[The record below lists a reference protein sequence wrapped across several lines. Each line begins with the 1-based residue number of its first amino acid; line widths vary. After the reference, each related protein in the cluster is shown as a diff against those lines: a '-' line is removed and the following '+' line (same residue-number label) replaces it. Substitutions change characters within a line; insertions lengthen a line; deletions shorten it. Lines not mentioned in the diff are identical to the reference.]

1 MTNNKPSKNARKREQ
16 QALVKLGEQLVAL
29 KDTELVTIELS
40 EELLKAIRAAAGM
53 KSHGALRRQKL
64 LIGKLM
70 RQANA
75 EQIRIELAALGAS
88 DRREKKLFAGAERWR
103 DKLVDDD
110 KQALVDFETHI
121 GASDAELRQLLGD
134 LKMAV
139 NDRTEKTLKRQVF
152 RRIHDI
158 LVRIPQ

>member
-29 KDTELVTIELS
+29 KDSELVTIELS
-40 EELLKAIRAAAGM
+40 EELLKAIRDAAGM

-64 LIGKLM
+64 LIGKFM

-103 DKLVDDD
+103 DKLINDN

-121 GASDAELRQLLGD
+121 GSSDAELRQLLGD

-158 LVRIPQ
+158 LVRIP

>member
-16 QALVKLGEQLVAL
+16 QALAKLGEQLVAL
-29 KDTELVTIELS
+29 KDSDLVTLELS
-40 EELLKAIRAAAGM
+40 EDLLKAVRGAARM

-75 EQIRIELAALGAS
+75 DQIRVKLTVLGAS
-88 DRREKKLFAGAERWR
+88 DRCEKKLFAGAERWR
-103 DKLVDDD
+103 DKLVSDG
-110 KQALVDFETHI
+110 KPALDDFETYI
-121 GASDAELRQLLGD
+121 GAPDAELRRLLGD
-134 LKMAV
+134 LTMAT
-139 NDRTEKTLKRQVF
+139 NDRTEKTLKQQVF

>member
-1 MTNNKPSKNARKREQ
+1 MTHNKPSKNARKREQ

-29 KDTELVTIELS
+29 KDGELVTVELS
-40 EELLKAIRAAAGM
+40 EELQKAVRAAARM

-70 RQANA
+70 RQVDT
-75 EQIRIELAALGAS
+75 ERIRIQLAALGAS

-103 DKLVDDD
+103 DKLIDDD
-110 KQALVDFETHI
+110 RQALDEFETHI
-121 GASDAELRQLLGD
+121 GAPDDELRQLLAD
-134 LKMAV
+134 LKTAV
-139 NDRTEKTLKRQVF
+139 NDRTEKTLNRQIF

>member
-1 MTNNKPSKNARKREQ
+1 MTHNKPSKTARKREQ

-29 KDTELVTIELS
+29 KDSELVTVELS
-40 EELLKAIRAAAGM
+40 EELQKAVRAAARM

-70 RQANA
+70 RQADA
-75 EQIRIELAALGAS
+75 ERIRIQLAALGAS

-103 DKLVDDD
+103 DKLVGDDR
-110 KQALVDFETHI
+110 QALDEFETHI
-121 GASDAELRQLLGD
+121 GAPDDELRQLLAD

-139 NDRTEKTLKRQVF
+139 NDRTEKTHKRQNF

>member
-1 MTNNKPSKNARKREQ
+1 VTNNKPSKNARKREQ

-29 KDTELVTIELS
+29 KDSELVTIELS
-40 EELLKAIRAAAGM
+40 EELQKAVRAAAGM

-70 RQANA
+70 RRADA

-88 DRREKKLFAGAERWR
+88 DRREKKLFAAAERWR

-121 GASDAELRQLLGD
+121 GASDAELRRLLSD
-134 LKMAV
+134 LEMAV

-158 LVRIPQ
+158 LVRIP

>member
-29 KDTELVTIELS
+29 KDSELVTIELS

-70 RQANA
+70 RQADA
-75 EQIRIELAALGAS
+75 EQIRIELAALGAR

-103 DKLVDDD
+103 DKLVDDG

-121 GASDAELRQLLGD
+121 GASDAELRRLLGD
-134 LKMAV
+134 LEMAV

-158 LVRIPQ
+158 LVRIP

>member
-1 MTNNKPSKNARKREQ
+1 MTHNKPSKNARKREQ

-29 KDTELVTIELS
+29 KDSELVTVELS
-40 EELLKAIRAAAGM
+40 EELLKAVRAAARM

-70 RQANA
+70 RQADA
-75 EQIRIELAALGAS
+75 ERIRIQLAALGAS

-103 DKLVDDD
+103 DKLVGDDR
-110 KQALVDFETHI
+110 QALDEFETHI
-121 GASDAELRQLLGD
+121 GAPDDELRQLLAD

-139 NDRTEKTLKRQVF
+139 NDRTEKTLKRQIF

>member
-29 KDTELVTIELS
+29 KDSELVTIELS

-70 RQANA
+70 RQADA

-121 GASDAELRQLLGD
+121 GASDAELRRLLSD
-134 LKMAV
+134 LEMAV

-158 LVRIPQ
+158 LVRIP

>member
-1 MTNNKPSKNARKREQ
+1 VPNNKPSKNARKREQ

-29 KDTELVTIELS
+29 KDSELVTIELS
-40 EELLKAIRAAAGM
+40 EELLRAIRAAAGM

-70 RQANA
+70 RQADA
-75 EQIRIELAALGAS
+75 EQIRIKLAALGAS

-103 DKLVDDD
+103 DKLINDD

-134 LKMAV
+134 LKMAA
-139 NDRTEKTLKRQVF
+139 NDKTEKTLKRQVF

>member
-29 KDTELVTIELS
+29 KDSELVTIELS
-40 EELLKAIRAAAGM
+40 EELQKAVRAAAGM

-70 RQANA
+70 RRADA

-121 GASDAELRQLLGD
+121 GASDAELRRLLGD
-134 LKMAV
+134 LEMAV
-139 NDRTEKTLKRQVF
+139 NDRAEKTLKRQVF

-158 LVRIPQ
+158 LVRIP

>member
-29 KDTELVTIELS
+29 KDSELVTIELS
-40 EELLKAIRAAAGM
+40 EELQKAVRAAAGM

-70 RQANA
+70 RQADA

-88 DRREKKLFAGAERWR
+88 DRRDKKLFAGAERWR

-121 GASDAELRQLLGD
+121 GASDAELRRLLSD
-134 LKMAV
+134 LEMAA

-158 LVRIPQ
+158 LVRIP

>member
-1 MTNNKPSKNARKREQ
+1 M
-16 QALVKLGEQLVAL
+16 KLGEQLVAL
-29 KDTELVTIELS
+29 KDSELVTVKLS
-40 EELLKAIRAAAGM
+40 EELQKAVRAAARM

-64 LIGKLM
+64 LIGKLL
-70 RQANA
+70 RQADA
-75 EQIRIELAALGAS
+75 ERIRIQLAALGAS
-88 DRREKKLFAGAERWR
+88 DRREKKSFAGAERWR

-110 KQALVDFETHI
+110 RQALDEFETHI
-121 GASDAELRQLLGD
+121 GAPDDELRQLLAD

-139 NDRTEKTLKRQVF
+139 NDRTEKTLKRQIF

>member
-16 QALVKLGEQLVAL
+16 QALVKLGEQLVVL
-29 KDTELVTIELS
+29 KDSELVTIQLS

-70 RQANA
+70 RRADA
-75 EQIRIELAALGAS
+75 GQIRIELAALGAS

-121 GASDAELRQLLGD
+121 GASDAELRRLLGD
-134 LKMAV
+134 LEMAV

-158 LVRIPQ
+158 LVRIP

>member
-29 KDTELVTIELS
+29 KDSELVTIELS

-70 RQANA
+70 RRADA

-121 GASDAELRQLLGD
+121 GASDAELRRLLSD
-134 LKMAV
+134 LEMAA

-158 LVRIPQ
+158 LVRIP

>member
-1 MTNNKPSKNARKREQ
+1 VTNNKPSKNARKREQ

-29 KDTELVTIELS
+29 KDSELVTIELS
-40 EELLKAIRAAAGM
+40 EELQKAIRAAAGM

-70 RQANA
+70 RRADA

-121 GASDAELRQLLGD
+121 GASDAELRRLLSD
-134 LKMAV
+134 LEMAV

-158 LVRIPQ
+158 LVRIP

>member
-1 MTNNKPSKNARKREQ
+1 MTNNKPSKNARKRDQ
-16 QALVKLGEQLVAL
+16 QALVKLGEQLITL
-29 KDTELVTIELS
+29 KDSELVTIELS

-70 RQANA
+70 RQADA
-75 EQIRIELAALGAS
+75 EQIRIELVALGAS
-88 DRREKKLFAGAERWR
+88 DHREKKLFAGAERWR

-110 KQALVDFETHI
+110 KHALVDFETHI
-121 GASDAELRQLLGD
+121 GASDAELRRLLGD
-134 LKMAV
+134 LEMAV

-158 LVRIPQ
+158 LVRIP

>member
-1 MTNNKPSKNARKREQ
+1 MPNNKPSKNARKREQ

-29 KDTELVTIELS
+29 KDSELVTIELS

-70 RQANA
+70 RQADA

-121 GASDAELRQLLGD
+121 GASDAELRRLLGD
-134 LKMAV
+134 LEMAV

-158 LVRIPQ
+158 LVRIP